1 MKNNN
6 YKPSSNLEDLI
17 SNLERHELT
26 SNSGGQDMEK
36 SLNGDYVLFTDVI
49 KLISELKNK
58 LWN

>member
-17 SNLERHELT
+17 SNLERYELT

-49 KLISELKNK
+49 KMIFEIKNK
-58 LWN
+58 L